1 MNLTEEER
9 EELRGF
15 LTEARGNLIAVAHRV
30 GMTREQIQLRV
41 HVAGLNP
48 LAARLR
54 AEAGV
59 SGPRKALTLTRDE
72 KRRRR
77 EAIVRALKSHGSQ
90 QKAADALGVHRRRL
104 QREMLALKIP

>member
-15 LTEARGNLIAVAHRV
+15 LRDARGNLAVVGNRV
-30 GMTREQIQLRV
+30 GMTREQVQLRV
-41 HVAGLNP
+41 DVAGLNP
-48 LAARLR
+48 YAARLR
-54 AEAGV
+54 AEHGV
-59 SGPRKALTLTRDE
+59 PGPRKALTLTREE

-77 EAIVRALKSHGSQ
+77 EAIVRALKTHGSQ
-90 QKAADALGVHRRRL
+90 QRAADALGVHRRRL